1 MKKIK
6 IRDFI
11 LEKVRIP
18 AGDIVRG
25 GIDPTRFKL
34 GLTNI
39 RDIVYDRT
47 SDITILVKLNL
58 LAPL

>member
-18 AGDIVRG
+18 AGDIIRSCIG
-25 GIDPTRFKL
+25 PTKFML
-34 GLTNI
+34 YSTNI